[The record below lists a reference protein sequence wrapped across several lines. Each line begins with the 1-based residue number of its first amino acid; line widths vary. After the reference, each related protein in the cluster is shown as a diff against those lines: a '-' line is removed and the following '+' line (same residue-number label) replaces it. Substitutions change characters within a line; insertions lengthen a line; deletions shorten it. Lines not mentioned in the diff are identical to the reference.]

1 MIQLLP
7 RLNLSE
13 NNKIFNENLDT
24 ARKSFKWHFKI
35 SNFNKINDEKL
46 YLRNTRIGTFTTKQK
61 LKQQLKYNN

>member
-7 RLNLSE
+7 RPNFNE
-13 NNKIFNENLDT
+13 HNKNVNENLDT
-24 ARKSFKWHFKI
+24 ARKSFKSHSKI